1 MSGLVTVKSYLY
13 RHEAE
18 LDLVLLVAEGIEAM
32 ISADD
37 AGGMQPS
44 LLFGS
49 GGARLL
55 VAEGDAAAARL
66 LLDSVADGD

>member
-1 MSGLVTVKSYLY
+1 MSSLVTLKSYLY
-13 RHEAE
+13 RHEAD
-18 LDLVLLVAEGIEAM
+18 LDLAMLAAEGIKAI

-55 VAEGDAAAARL
+55 VAKGDAEAARL
-66 LLDSVADGD
+66 LLDSVADTD

>member
-1 MSGLVTVKSYLY
+1 MSNLVTLKSYLY

-18 LDLVLLVAEGIEAM
+18 LDLALLATGGIEAM

-37 AGGMQPS
+37 AGGMQPA

-55 VAEGDAAAARL
+55 VAEGDVAAARL
-66 LLDSVADGD
+66 LLDAVADPD